1 MPVSDTGFWEFE
13 SPLGHQFSGCNV
25 SQVDG
30 LLWKQEAA
38 GSKPATQTKQIRTAR
53 QQVWPADFQSVERGS
68 IPLRFT
74 HTFCSVEERS
84 SLQVSYA
91 L

>member
-1 MPVSDTGFWEFE
+1 MELAYMPVSDTGFWEFE

-38 GSKPATQTKQIRTAR
+38 GSKPDTQTIQ
-53 QQVWPADFQSVERGS
+53 
-68 IPLRFT
+68 
-74 HTFCSVEERS
+74 
-84 SLQVSYA
+84 
-91 L
+91 